1 MNRVYLN
8 QLFDYYHSLL
18 TANEQDIFQKYYE
31 EDLTLQE
38 IADEGQIS
46 KSAISKTLKT
56 VEKIE
61 LLPYHNVGKFKWKK
75 LGLNY
80 PLEGVRQADNN
91 DIKRA
96 KEILGIN

>member
-56 VEKIE
+56 VEKKLLNYEEKLLLNHNRIEINKLLHNKIDNE
-61 LLPYHNVGKFKWKK
+61 LLEKVNKY
-75 LGLNY
+75 
-80 PLEGVRQADNN
+80 
-91 DIKRA
+91 I
-96 KEILGIN
+96 